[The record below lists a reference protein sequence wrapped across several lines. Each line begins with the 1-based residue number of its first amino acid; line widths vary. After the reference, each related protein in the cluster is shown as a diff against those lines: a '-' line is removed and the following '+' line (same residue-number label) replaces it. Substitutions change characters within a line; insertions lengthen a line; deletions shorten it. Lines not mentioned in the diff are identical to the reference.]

1 MRTAAISVN
10 IETMFQ
16 EFTQSIKD
24 FFFTGTNQESR
35 EIISILFS
43 GMGIIFLTLGIFI
56 LILILR
62 LIILKSK
69 QKKFQKKFLENIFQ
83 MESFKKEELK
93 INLAGLF
100 KINGIKPDSTSEE
113 LELTG
118 KEIRS
123 LAVECWKL
131 GTKIDHHTART
142 ENSKYVS
149 TLVYETALRLG
160 IEKDICI
167 IYFCIAF
174 VYDAGFLDIPGYF
187 FRAEVLN
194 SSERTLLKTHVLRAS
209 NYYGFVPE
217 KLKIVF
223 LMASMFHHENA
234 NGSGYPEGLIKNEIP
249 QIARIVHI
257 VESYISL
264 TRRRNYHKI
273 LEKDSAIQEL
283 KNHGQLYDLE
293 IINQLEKVVCK

>member
-100 KINGIKPDSTSEE
+100 KINGIKPDSSSEE

-131 GTKIDHHTART
+131 GTKIDHHTARA

-174 VYDAGFLDIPGYF
+174 VF
-187 FRAEVLN
+187 
-194 SSERTLLKTHVLRAS
+194 
-209 NYYGFVPE
+209 
-217 KLKIVF
+217 IVC
-223 LMASMFHHENA
+223 
-234 NGSGYPEGLIKNEIP
+234 Y
-249 QIARIVHI
+249 
-257 VESYISL
+257 
-264 TRRRNYHKI
+264 T
-273 LEKDSAIQEL
+273 
-283 KNHGQLYDLE
+283 
-293 IINQLEKVVCK
+293 